1 MGHRQRTIVILAL
14 ALAGCSSPLRPATT
28 PTSDAVLI
36 RLNATSATLPLIN
49 DLTRSYAQVTSGV
62 SFEISSTNYEG
73 AVRRAGSS
81 DPVYFL
87 TNHLPPEDDQIWGA
101 PLGQDG
107 IAIIT
112 HLGNPVGSLSIDQLR
127 AIYQG
132 QINNWAALGGPA
144 MTITVISR
152 EEGSGTRAE
161 FNRQVMGERR
171 TTQSAHIAP
180 NSAAVITSVARQM
193 GSIGYVS
200 VSYLDSSVQPLRLDE
215 VAPTQANVQA
225 NTYPL
230 RTTLFIAGPGEPEG
244 PLRQFIAW
252 AQSPAGQAVVGEHYS
267 PLLTP

>member
-1 MGHRQRTIVILAL
+1 MGHKRTIVILAL
-14 ALAGCSSPLRPATT
+14 ALAGCSSPLRPVST

-62 SFEISSTNYEG
+62 SFEISSTNYNG

-87 TNHLPPEDDQIWGA
+87 TNHLPPEDDHIWGA

-144 MTITVISR
+144 MTITVIR
-152 EEGSGTRAE
+152 PPVVYRKT
-161 FNRQVMGERR
+161 
-171 TTQSAHIAP
+171 SAALTPPAIP
-180 NSAAVITSVARQM
+180 ISLKNSASVIPMSPRGVADRWQPRTGWQTKRYPRAAASASGRVLSRM
-193 GSIGYVS
+193 SRSDGVPQLIRMQRSCGSTNGMRTKTPRAM
-200 VSYLDSSVQPLRLDE
+200 SSE
-215 VAPTQANVQA
+215 
-225 NTYPL
+225 
-230 RTTLFIAGPGEPEG
+230 RTRRA
-244 PLRQFIAW
+244 
-252 AQSPAGQAVVGEHYS
+252 
-267 PLLTP
+267 